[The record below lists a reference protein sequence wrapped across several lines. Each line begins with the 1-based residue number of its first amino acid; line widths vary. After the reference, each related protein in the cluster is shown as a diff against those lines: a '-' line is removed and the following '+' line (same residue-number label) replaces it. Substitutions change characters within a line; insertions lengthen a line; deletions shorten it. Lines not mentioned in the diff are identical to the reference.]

1 MDQGFAAIPRRFV
14 TGAIGE
20 PEIRA
25 NQMACRTHEPLRQGL
40 VQRGPGA
47 RVSRLEGSRCP
58 GLCKPAPRRFPV
70 TKKKMIGARGGRWS
84 MQPSPLRRPLIGE
97 RELRLSLSW
106 RLPSTRPRLAPQ
118 GGPMNKG
125 AARTISLRLLVAFV
139 MLATP
144 WARAGDTPE
153 STMGPV
159 DPYLM
164 ANREAEVA
172 LARSA
177 APPSISADATVLVLT
192 RHGFQTARG
201 GENGVVCVVARSW
214 SGGFHDPGF
223 WTPKVRGPGC
233 FNPPAAR
240 SILPITLKR
249 TEMVLAGRSK
259 AEIASAIKTALEKK
273 ELPPLRP

>member
-1 MDQGFAAIPRRFV
+1 
-14 TGAIGE
+14 
-20 PEIRA
+20 
-25 NQMACRTHEPLRQGL
+25 
-40 VQRGPGA
+40 
-47 RVSRLEGSRCP
+47 
-58 GLCKPAPRRFPV
+58 
-70 TKKKMIGARGGRWS
+70 
-84 MQPSPLRRPLIGE
+84 
-97 RELRLSLSW
+97 
-106 RLPSTRPRLAPQ
+106 
-118 GGPMNKG
+118 MNKG

-144 WARAGDTPE
+144 WALAGDTPE

-192 RHGFQTARG
+192 RHGFETASVG
-201 GENGVVCVVARSW
+201 KNGFVCLVDRSW

-273 ELPPLRP
+273 ELPPLEPGAMCYMMSHDQRLGDGSGPWVPHLMFYVPQMDTAAWGSDRPGTPVFLNSQFNGAPEPVTVFMVVVNKWSDGTPLNVTKHEH